1 MPFTKIDTPSLQADA
16 VDNTILDLTSNYAFT
31 GTITGASSLVKI
43 SNTTISS
50 DVGQVDFEPSNFT
63 DYKVYILIGNR
74 LQASSD
80 GVDVGLR
87 IKDTGYKTDEYGRMF
102 NNSSSGGTGAVL
114 LNDNGLGNNT
124 SGSLIYEDFNFKVT
138 MFGFEVNRRWRCFG
152 QSSYGNTSS
161 VKRGADFSAG
171 SNYSTEITGVRVF
184 PSAGNFKS
192 GQITLYGL
200 ETA

>member
-74 LQASSD
+74 LQASD
-80 GVDVGLR
+80 DNITIKLR
-87 IKDTGYKTDEYGRMF
+87 IKDTAYRDNEYGRMY
-102 NNSSSGGTGAVL
+102 NNSTGSGTSAIVI
-114 LNDNGLGNNT
+114 NDPSLGNNT
-124 SGSLIYEDFNFKVT
+124 SGSLVYEDFSFQAT
-138 MFGFEVNRRWRCFG
+138 MFGFEVNRRWRMFG
-152 QSSYGNTSS
+152 QCTYGNTSS
-161 VKRGADFSAG
+161 VKKGADFSGG

>member
-1 MPFTKIDTPSLQADA
+1 MSKTTIPTGGIADDA
-16 VDNTILDLTSNYAFT
+16 VDNTKLDLTSNYAFT

-50 DVGQVDFEPSNFT
+50 DVSEVDFEPSNFT

-74 LQASSD
+74 LQASND
-80 GVDVGLR
+80 NVTVGLR
-87 IKDTGYKTDEYGRMF
+87 IKDSAYLTSEYGELY
-102 NNSSSGGTGAVL
+102 NNSSQSVTNYIPM
-114 LNDNGLGNNT
+114 NDSGLGNNT
-124 SGSLIYEDFNFKVT
+124 SGSVIYEDFNFKAT

-152 QSSYGNTSS
+152 QSSYGNNSS
-161 VKRGADFSAG
+161 VKKGADFSGGNNDSDA
-171 SNYSTEITGVRVF
+171 ITGVRVF
-184 PSAGNFKS
+184 PAAGNFKS

>member
-1 MPFTKIDTPSLQADA
+1 MALSTIGTDSIADDA
-16 VDNTILDLTSNYAFT
+16 IDNTKLDLTSNYAFT

-63 DYKVYILIGNR
+63 DYKVYMLIGNR
-74 LQASSD
+74 IQASND
-80 GVDVGLR
+80 NVTVGLR
-87 IKDTGYKTDEYGRMF
+87 IKDSAYLTSEYGELY
-102 NNSSSGGTGAVL
+102 NNSSQSTTGSVPM
-114 LNDNGLGNNT
+114 NDSGLGNNT
-124 SGSLIYEDFNFKVT
+124 SGSLIYEDFNFKVY
-138 MFGFEVNRRWRCFG
+138 MFGFEANRRWRCFG

-161 VKRGADFSAG
+161 VKKGADFSGGNNDSDA
-171 SNYSTEITGVRVF
+171 ITGVRVF